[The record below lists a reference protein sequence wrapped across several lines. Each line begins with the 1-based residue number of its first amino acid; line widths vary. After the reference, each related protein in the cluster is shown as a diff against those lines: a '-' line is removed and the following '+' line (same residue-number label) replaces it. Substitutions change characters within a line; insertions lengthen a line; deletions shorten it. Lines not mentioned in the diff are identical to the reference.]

1 MKNLILSG
9 VVSIFFILVS
19 VECFRMYLKERDKA
33 QRWETNYN
41 EKTQEAERFK
51 TAAGDA
57 ATKVTAQEF
66 TIKELRA
73 AIPALI
79 QEVKDAGIRPA
90 ALRSATETASE
101 ISKHISAVLRDSI
114 KYSPGTRVIG
124 TGSPGISV
132 KIFEYK
138 DKWFSVKGEISD
150 SIQMDIS
157 GKDTTKTF
165 IYVQRRHPWAWIL
178 SRKEFR
184 AVTVNKNPFIKTTPG
199 QTIVIKL

>member
-1 MKNLILSG
+1 MPN
-9 VVSIFFILVS
+9 F
-19 VECFRMYLKERDKA
+19 
-33 QRWETNYN
+33 QRRESNY
-41 EKTQEAERFK
+41 KQKDAEAERFK

-101 ISKHISAVLRDSI
+101 INRHISAVLRDSI
-114 KYSPGTRVIG
+114 KYSPKNIS
-124 TGSPGISV
+124 TGQPVASSTV

-138 DKWFSVKGEISD
+138 DKWFTVKGEISD